1 MAWERFLMPGANS
14 VLMHVHGQLL
24 HFHTLHCC
32 CPILI
37 LIGCTPPMPR
47 MHCRCR
53 RAALLPLSTPLGKT
67 KGCGSHYFSS
77 RTFSYTPPC
86 RAETCR
92 CQGQTPFKLLKWMPT
107 FTCLCLLI
115 FELDVYLVLQ
125 FRWIPGATVQPSPHL
140 YTIFRHAIQKLHN
153 QLLCS
158 PDSFPET
165 T

>member
-1 MAWERFLMPGANS
+1 MSMDNCFISIPSIVAAQYWF
-14 VLMHVHGQLL
+14 
-24 HFHTLHCC
+24 
-32 CPILI
+32 

-53 RAALLPLSTPLGKT
+53 RAALLPLSAPLGKT
-67 KGCGSHYFSS
+67 KGGGSHYFSS

-115 FELDVYLVLQ
+115 FELDVHLLLQ
-125 FRWIPGATVQPSPHL
+125 FRWMPGATVQSSPPL
-140 YTIFRHAIQKLHN
+140 PFYTIFCHAIQKLHN